1 MTERHVKRARKGGSV
16 GRQVVLSL
24 TIISPVFLGGCALPP
39 ALEVVSWAMTGFSYA
54 ATGKGVGEHA
64 VSLAMQEDC
73 AVLRM
78 AMEGDFCVP
87 YPDEPGPAEFMLAA
101 NDLVESD
108 LEPASGPSSWRQT
121 ASTITKPYGAA
132 QAAAMPVDL

>member
-1 MTERHVKRARKGGSV
+1 MTERHVGNAGRGFSV
-16 GRQVVLSL
+16 GRQVALSL
-24 TIISPVFLGGCALPP
+24 TIVSPVFLGGCALPP

-54 ATGKGVGEHA
+54 STGKGVGEHA

-78 AMEGDFCVP
+78 ALEGDFCVP
-87 YPDEPGPAEFMLAA
+87 YLDEPGPAEMMLAF
-101 NDLVESD
+101 NDADESD
-108 LEPASGPSSWRQT
+108 LEPASGPTPWRQT
-121 ASTITKPYGAA
+121 ASTITMRYGAA